1 MTALFC
7 PNCGAR
13 LKEGQH
19 FCMRCGCDIKEW
31 ADVLEDGSEEH
42 VAHTQG
48 DRLAT
53 APQTKGDD
61 TPSESDAGATDE
73 ELASAVPEDDK
84 EVRHAAPEDAARG
97 DGEPAGTEGDEAGQ
111 DGEPTDLA
119 GEDAEP
125 ADPAGDTEPAGPAGD
140 THAEEA
146 KHAAPEDVARG
157 DGEPAGAEGD
167 EAGQDGEPTDLAG
180 EDAEPADP
188 AGDTRAEEAK
198 HAAPEDVS
206 RGDGEPVGP
215 EEEDEEAP
223 DPAEGEGGPT
233 GPAGEDEEAVEP
245 ATDAQTEVLAQEH
258 EGKDIPTDS
267 EPTSPLNVIPPDP
280 AAISLLPVSR
290 HHPRL
295 YKEESK
301 AGHRH
306 VLIFA
311 FLTLTITVAVLAL
324 SISSCQSK
332 NFTDPQAGRVV
343 PGGYHDDSDAPDG
356 SGQSPL
362 AAEKAAKDRERDRQA
377 VQGLYDELADL
388 DEQVSACE
396 AAYNEHYIADRD
408 TRSGDSEI
416 ATQLV
421 ATIQKAQQQA
431 KRTSIEGRS
440 DYYDQ
445 YQLELT
451 CYQCLIERMNLVTQ
465 MWARNLKYNNP
476 QNYVEKLREI
486 RVNAIRE
493 GETDVAPKVDYN
505 RAYSE
510 ISL

>member
-97 DGEPAGTEGDEAGQ
+97 DGEPAGT
-111 DGEPTDLA
+111 
-119 GEDAEP
+119 
-125 ADPAGDTEPAGPAGD
+125 
-140 THAEEA
+140 
-146 KHAAPEDVARG
+146 
-157 DGEPAGAEGD
+157 EGD

-343 PGGYHDDSDAPDG
+343 PGGYHGDSDASDG

-396 AAYNEHYIADRD
+396 AAYDEHYIADRD